1 MHIYKFD
8 LVKFG
13 IPDSHICVKCSK
25 GTYVRTL
32 CHDIGK
38 QLGCGGHLASLRRTA
53 SGRLSLE
60 NAITFDALK
69 NLPRAELSQHVIP
82 ILSADI

>member
-1 MHIYKFD
+1 
-8 LVKFG
+8 
-13 IPDSHICVKCSK
+13 
-25 GTYVRTL
+25 
-32 CHDIGK
+32 DIGK

-60 NAITFDALK
+60 NAITFDALE